1 MPAEALNLMNQHV
14 GASFT
19 LSVLVVVFFA
29 VILYE
34 PDHARSV
41 PPTSPNPAT
50 APTEATQAPPPT
62 PAVPIIESAAT
73 TAPNPESPSPLTASP
88 SRPKEDVA
96 SLDSDRAAPP
106 KITALPPRTQASPTS
121 QRPAPPDPPAVI
133 QVVSHRQSPPPGRHS
148 AFTQVGVGE
157 SLSDVA
163 LRVYGTSEATI
174 ALWRANRDIIAHR
187 ETPLNPG
194 LLLRTP

>member
-1 MPAEALNLMNQHV
+1 MNQHV

-34 PDHARSV
+34 PDHARPVS
-41 PPTSPNPAT
+41 PPGSTSEPV
-50 APTEATQAPPPT
+50 EATQAPPPT
-62 PAVPIIESAAT
+62 PGVPLIESAAT
-73 TAPNPESPSPLTASP
+73 AEPPASSITTRPLEAVALIEPERIAPPKLTTPP
-88 SRPKEDVA
+88 SRPRPRV
-96 SLDSDRAAPP
+96 APP
-106 KITALPPRTQASPTS
+106 AQPPAAS
-121 QRPAPPDPPAVI
+121 DPPAVI
-133 QVVSHRQSPPPGRHS
+133 QVVSRRQSPPPGRHS
-148 AFTQVGVGE
+148 AFTQVGEGE
-157 SLSDVA
+157 SLTDVA
-163 LRVYGTSEATI
+163 LRVYGTSEAST